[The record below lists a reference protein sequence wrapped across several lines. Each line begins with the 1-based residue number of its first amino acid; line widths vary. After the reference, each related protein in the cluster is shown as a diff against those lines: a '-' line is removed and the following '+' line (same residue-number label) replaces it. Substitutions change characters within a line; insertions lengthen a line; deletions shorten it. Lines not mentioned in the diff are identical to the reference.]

1 MKDELKL
8 LGRSEGVVS
17 GVGQSL
23 TSTSKSCLLYA
34 RQMPLMNHDRFPS
47 ELKGSLRT
55 LLDIVLWAAAPELE
69 NWNENYL
76 HP

>member
-8 LGRSEGVVS
+8 LGKSEGVVS

-23 TSTSKSCLLYA
+23 TSMSKSCLLYA
-34 RQMPLMNHDRFPS
+34 QHTPLINHDRFPS

-55 LLDIVLWAAAPELE
+55 LLDTVLWAATAEVV
-69 NWNENYL
+69 
-76 HP
+76 